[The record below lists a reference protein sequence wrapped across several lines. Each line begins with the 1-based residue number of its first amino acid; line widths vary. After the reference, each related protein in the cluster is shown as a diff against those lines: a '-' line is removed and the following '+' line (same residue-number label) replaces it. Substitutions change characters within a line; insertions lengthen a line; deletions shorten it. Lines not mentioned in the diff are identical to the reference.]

1 MLLAVFLVYAVM
13 AAQFESFLHPFTIMF
28 AIPFCTTG
36 VVFGLLISRRAFS
49 LPAYI
54 GIIML
59 AGIAVNNAIVLVDYI
74 NQLRA
79 KGKTVREAI
88 VEAGPRRLRPIMMT
102 TLTTVL
108 GLLPLALGIGE
119 GSEIQAPLAVTVL
132 GGLTVSTLLTL
143 VVVPVLYS
151 IFEDLSARVVRI
163 IKIFKQKL
171 GKNAV
176 ES

>member
-1 MLLAVFLVYAVM
+1 M
-13 AAQFESFLHPFTIMF
+13 
-28 AIPFCTTG
+28 
-36 VVFGLLISRRAFS
+36 
-49 LPAYI
+49 PAYI